1 MLFLIQFQSLVT
13 YNNKKKKKKNQE
25 NNKKNQKYIKTSEE
39 VKEKYTRL
47 SDT

>member
-13 YNNKKKKKKNQE
+13 YNNIKKKKIRKII
-25 NNKKNQKYIKTSEE
+25 KKNQKYIKTSEE

>member
-13 YNNKKKKKKNQE
+13 YNNIKKNQE